1 MCNSFW
7 YWKKLE
13 RRKFVSTLPYFQGVF
28 TKKGMLWIWKFHLS
42 SRTASVLSRE
52 TYLRDFICLHRNKIT
67 RPYQL
72 VEIQF
77 ENRYDGI
84 RLAGKLG
91 QITCAIDTTQKL
103 SCSKSF
109 WFTTS
114 FKILNTYNYSRIKAP
129 SQIFD
134 SVPNTFLRRAA

>member
-1 MCNSFW
+1 MKKIRKKEICKYPTLFSGGVHQKRNALNLEVSFVFPNC
-7 YWKKLE
+7 KCFIT
-13 RRKFVSTLPYFQGVF
+13 RDVSP
-28 TKKGMLWIWKFHLS
+28 W
-42 SRTASVLSRE
+42 
-52 TYLRDFICLHRNKIT
+52 FICLHRNKII

-91 QITCAIDTTQKL
+91 QITCVIDTTQKL

-114 FKILNTYNYSRIKAP
+114 FKILNTYNYSRIKAS

-134 SVPNTFLRRAA
+134 SVPNTFLRRVA